1 MNPYYATGFLSA
13 MVFWVWPAFLYK
25 AMDVHWLVVVIVSA
39 LLFLGVGR
47 VASDLHVRFIA
58 PMAPPR
64 GPTAAI
70 VAMCGLIVALGLLTR
85 VVHYFVLKSA

>member
-25 AMDVHWLVVVIVSA
+25 AVDVHWTVVVIVA
-39 LLFLGVGR
+39 VLLFLGVGR
-47 VASDLHVRFIA
+47 AASELHVRFIA

-70 VAMCGLIVALGLLTR
+70 VAMCGLIVALAFLTR
-85 VVHYFVLKSA
+85 VAHYFYVNAG